1 MGIEDDLDEDF
12 DGDDSSLYDID
23 VNYQM
28 EQMKFDK
35 QMKMEQIKLEQ
46 KKFEKELAM
55 ENLKMEQKKMQL
67 EMAKL
72 TVNRRPGHQAN
83 PQPELEASFDS
94 EGDHEL
100 EMERLKLQ
108 QKRRNSRWQSL
119 PALLMSK
126 TKS

>member
-55 ENLKMEQKKMQL
+55 ENLKIEQKKMQI
-67 EMAKL
+67 EMTKL
-72 TVNRRPGHQAN
+72 TVNRRPGHQPN
-83 PQPELEASFDS
+83 PQPKFEASFDS

-100 EMERLKLQ
+100 EMERLKMQQ
-108 QKRRNSRWQSL
+108 QKKELQMAKLARL
-119 PALLMSK
+119 ADE
-126 TKS
+126 